1 MKNTILKAGFLFAV
15 SFVLLS
21 SGTAAFAQV
30 APQVQTNSATNIQ
43 NNSATL
49 NANLTNVGS
58 YGSATVYFQWGAD
71 TSYGNQTSNATQNYT
86 GTFNQLVSGLSYNT
100 TYHFRAVAQNSY
112 GTVYGQDMTF
122 YSNSG
127 NNNYNSGSNYT
138 QTNSATNISNY
149 QATLNGYLYTNNL
162 YSSNYVYFQ
171 WGTTTSYGSQTS
183 QQYLSN
189 AGFFTQNITGLS
201 GNTTYHFRAVAQGGF
216 GTIYGQDMTF
226 YTSGYASGNGTLA
239 ITKQVINLTSGNLN
253 WQPSVGAKPGDILS
267 FAITMQ
273 ADGQDVHNIVVSDI
287 LPSGLIYKGNMTV
300 NATLNYGGNPA
311 SGINIGTIPANGV
324 EIISFQ
330 AQVAPAT
337 SLAYGVSTIINN
349 ATITSTE
356 AGTQTSSASVIVSN
370 SLISG
375 ASIIA
380 TGITNNPVRD
390 SFFLPLALIILMS
403 WLYFTGRVY
412 TFADWLGTKM

>member
-183 QQYLSN
+183 QQ
-189 AGFFTQNITGLS
+189 
-201 GNTTYHFRAVAQGGF
+201 
-216 GTIYGQDMTF
+216 
-226 YTSGYASGNGTLA
+226 
-239 ITKQVINLTSGNLN
+239 
-253 WQPSVGAKPGDILS
+253 
-267 FAITMQ
+267 
-273 ADGQDVHNIVVSDI
+273 
-287 LPSGLIYKGNMTV
+287 
-300 NATLNYGGNPA
+300 
-311 SGINIGTIPANGV
+311 
-324 EIISFQ
+324 
-330 AQVAPAT
+330 
-337 SLAYGVSTIINN
+337 
-349 ATITSTE
+349 
-356 AGTQTSSASVIVSN
+356 
-370 SLISG
+370 
-375 ASIIA
+375 
-380 TGITNNPVRD
+380 
-390 SFFLPLALIILMS
+390 
-403 WLYFTGRVY
+403 
-412 TFADWLGTKM
+412 